1 MNQKGVDCNK
11 FFAIWSLNMLHVTC
25 GFFCQKIVKLFSFA
39 KKCHEYA
46 FSIFIIE
53 LLQKV
58 ARDTRALQSTII
70 VLE

>member
-1 MNQKGVDCNK
+1 MVVKY
-11 FFAIWSLNMLHVTC
+11 VTC
-25 GFFCQKIVKLFSFA
+25 YLWFFFCKKIVKLFSFA

-58 ARDTRALQSTII
+58 ARVTRA
-70 VLE
+70 